1 MFREFLD
8 KGIPSELDVV
18 RGWVQGVE
26 PRADISGPGGYFGSL
41 NER

>member
-1 MFREFLD
+1 MLREFLD
-8 KGIPSELDVV
+8 KSIPRELDIV

-26 PRADISGPGGYFGSL
+26 PRADVSGPGGYFGSL